1 MRFLHLSDIHFLRKY
16 HKAEKGYN
24 SIFNNMTNPVEQI
37 KSCLKKVDLK
47 TIDFIII
54 TGDLVESGSAE
65 DYKILKYELDRLFK
79 GIPYVV
85 TLGNHD
91 NKEAFYKGWFNK
103 ESNKSYNVVKEIGD
117 LRIISFDN
125 SNYKNSDGFISKEQ
139 YEWIN
144 KQLKTDCK
152 KDTILM
158 LHHHLLKDQFTTPSI
173 DFDDSFEE
181 VINSSDII
189 GIFTGHTHHPFKGVF
204 ADKPYFT
211 AGSLSF
217 VGYDENNGI
226 VRFEEYPRF
235 SLCKY
240 KEGKISVEVIS
251 ALDES
256 KLLTV
261 VNFKE

>member
-65 DYKILKYELDRLFK
+65 DYKVLKYELDRLFK

-181 VINSSDII
+181 VIIVVILLEFLQAILII
-189 GIFTGHTHHPFKGVF
+189 PLKVF
-204 ADKPYFT
+204 LQT
-211 AGSLSF
+211 SLILQQ
-217 VGYDENNGI
+217 E
-226 VRFEEYPRF
+226 
-235 SLCKY
+235 
-240 KEGKISVEVIS
+240 
-251 ALDES
+251 A
-256 KLLTV
+256 
-261 VNFKE
+261 

>member
-1 MRFLHLSDIHFLRKY
+1 
-16 HKAEKGYN
+16 
-24 SIFNNMTNPVEQI
+24 
-37 KSCLKKVDLK
+37 
-47 TIDFIII
+47 
-54 TGDLVESGSAE
+54 
-65 DYKILKYELDRLFK
+65 
-79 GIPYVV
+79 
-85 TLGNHD
+85 
-91 NKEAFYKGWFNK
+91 
-103 ESNKSYNVVKEIGD
+103 
-117 LRIISFDN
+117 
-125 SNYKNSDGFISKEQ
+125 
-139 YEWIN
+139 
-144 KQLKTDCK
+144 
-152 KDTILM
+152 M

-256 KLLTV
+256 KLVTV

>member
-1 MRFLHLSDIHFLRKY
+1 MMFLHLSDIHFLRRY
-16 HKAEKGYN
+16 PRVEKGYN
-24 SIFNNMTNPVEQI
+24 SIFNCMTSPLIQI
-37 KSCLKKVDLK
+37 KNSLNKINLSE
-47 TIDFIII
+47 IDFIII
-54 TGDLVESGSAE
+54 TGDLVESGTSE
-65 DYKILKYELDRLFK
+65 DYEILKYELENLL
-79 GIPYVV
+79 GEIPYII

-103 ESNKSYNVVKEIGD
+103 ECNEPYNTINDIDG
-117 LRIISFDN
+117 LRIIGFDN
-125 SNYKNSDGFISKEQ
+125 SIYKNSDGFISKEQ

>member
-1 MRFLHLSDIHFLRKY
+1 MEY
-16 HKAEKGYN
+16 
-24 SIFNNMTNPVEQI
+24 
-37 KSCLKKVDLK
+37 
-47 TIDFIII
+47 
-54 TGDLVESGSAE
+54 
-65 DYKILKYELDRLFK
+65 
-79 GIPYVV
+79 
-85 TLGNHD
+85 HD